1 MISKTDIDHAYEKIR
16 GDILRTPVVYSAKLS
31 DLCGCRILLKVE
43 NFQTTGSFKERGALN
58 KLLSLSPE
66 EKERGVVAA
75 SAGNHAQGVAYHA
88 RRLGIKATIVMPV
101 GTPLIKV
108 VSTRREGAT
117 VILDGEAIDDAYEK
131 ALQLSE
137 REGFI
142 LVHPFAD
149 PLVIAGQGTIA
160 REILEDE
167 SAEETDAVV
176 CPIGGGGL
184 ISGIAT
190 YLKETNPRIK
200 VFGVEA
206 ASCPAMKRSL
216 ESGHVVRLPS
226 ASSLADGIAV
236 KQPGEIN
243 YAIVK
248 KYVDGV
254 VTVDEDEIADAVLL
268 LLEIEK
274 IVAEGAGAVPVAAL
288 LNRRLD
294 LNSGGKARGSGN
306 LPKVLA
312 VISGGNIDVNIL
324 DKIITRGLAV
334 QGRIAQLMVPLRDI
348 PGTLSGIIDIIKRLN
363 VNILDIVHHRFDS
376 TAPFGYVDVSFT
388 LETKGPEHI
397 EEIRQVL
404 QEHGFSTLPA
414 GLPRPRRRTPGI

>member
-1 MISKTDIDHAYEKIR
+1 MISKDDIDQAYERIR
-16 GDILRTPVVYSAKLS
+16 GNVFCTPIVYSAKLS
-31 DLCGCRILLKVE
+31 RHCGCEIFLKLE

-58 KLLSLSPE
+58 RLLSLSAR
-66 EKERGVVAA
+66 EKETGVVAA
-75 SAGNHAQGVAYHA
+75 SAGNHAQGVAYHC

-108 VSTRREGAT
+108 VSTQAEGAR
-117 VILDGEAIDDAYEK
+117 VILHGEAIDDSFDLAQE
-131 ALQLSE
+131 LS
-137 REGFI
+137 RKEGLT

-167 SAEETDAVV
+167 SGREVDAVV

-190 YLKETNPRIK
+190 YLKETNPQIK

-206 ASCPAMKRSL
+206 ASCPAMKLSL
-216 ESGHVVRLPS
+216 ENGRLMHLPT

-236 KQPGEIN
+236 KQVGEIN
-243 YAIVK
+243 YEIVK
-248 KYVDGV
+248 KYVDDV

-268 LLEIEK
+268 LVEIEK
-274 IVAEGAGAVPVAAL
+274 IVTEGAGAVPVAAL
-288 LNRRLD
+288 LNRKMNLD
-294 LNSGGKARGSGN
+294 GK
-306 LPKVLA
+306 KVLA

-334 QGRIAQLMVPLRDI
+334 QGRIAQLTVPLRDI
-348 PGTLSGIIDIIKRLN
+348 PGSLSGIIEIIKGMH
-363 VNILDIVHHRFDS
+363 VNILDIIHHRFDS

-388 LETKGPEHI
+388 LETKGHDHI
-397 EEIRQVL
+397 EEIKQALRQK
-404 QEHGFSTLPA
+404 GFSTSPA
-414 GLPRPRRRTPGI
+414 GLPRPRRRQRG